1 MDKEKKR
8 QKEKLLHYYD
18 HNNNNNNN
26 YYSFQDFYMIVGVSI
41 KGHARCTKSDF

>member
-1 MDKEKKR
+1 MDKAKKR

-18 HNNNNNNN
+18 HNNNNNN

>member
-18 HNNNNNNN
+18 HNNNNNN

-41 KGHARCTKSDF
+41 KGHARCTKSNF

>member
-18 HNNNNNNN
+18 HNNNNNN

>member
-18 HNNNNNNN
+18 HNNNNNN
-26 YYSFQDFYMIVGVSI
+26 YYSFQDFYMIVGVFI

>member
-1 MDKEKKR
+1 MDKAKKR

-18 HNNNNNNN
+18 HNNNNN
-26 YYSFQDFYMIVGVSI
+26 YYSFQDFYMIVGVFI